1 MPTIKQRK
9 VAKKLVEAM
18 QSEEPITAGQILESS
33 GYKHGSIVNPKQILE
48 GQGVK
53 EELANLGFSIDAA
66 DSVVTEILHGGQKE
80 ESRLKAADMVYK
92 RLAGYAPERS
102 IALKADLKDL
112 KGSEALLELKEKYEE
127 ELRTKLL
134 DAA

>member
-1 MPTIKQRK
+1 MATLQQKK
-9 VAKKLVEAM
+9 VAKKIVEA
-18 QSEEPITAGQILESS
+18 LESDETPTAAQVLKS
-33 GYKHGSIVNPKQILE
+33 VGYGTGLQHNPQRVLE
-48 GQGVK
+48 SKGVR
-53 EELANLGFSIDAA
+53 EELSNLGFSIDAA
-66 DSVVTEILHGGQKE
+66 DSVVTEILHSGQKE

-112 KGSEALLELKEKYEE
+112 KGSEALLEVKEKYEE

-134 DAA
+134 DEA